1 MQEKQRSFLKLQTFF
16 VKDGME
22 CVVGVCLQWK
32 IRYII
37 QFTEGYFI
45 HHKNK
50 VRHVI
55 SKLDLVLFVSSFLQT
70 NFAVPGQQ
78 RYSLYLDT
86 SQRGKSHT
94 RCLNMHSPTGCI
106 CSQFTGPRKMMSA
119 RGGSHSII
127 GHDAAHCHLPGRPW
141 QRGGKVTQSCRE
153 ASQWCWV
160 DRKFRQ
166 NLRGKVWQQQ
176 GQFKM

>member
-1 MQEKQRSFLKLQTFF
+1 MTWNLLLGGVFNETLVLDTLFNLLK
-16 VKDGME
+16 VISY
-22 CVVGVCLQWK
+22 V
-32 IRYII
+32 I
-37 QFTEGYFI
+37 
-45 HHKNK
+45 KNK

-55 SKLDLVLFVSSFLQT
+55 SQLDLVVFVSSSLQT
-70 NFAVPGQQ
+70 NFAVQTRSISTRLREESRTPGVWICTLQ
-78 RYSLYLDT
+78 
-86 SQRGKSHT
+86 
-94 RCLNMHSPTGCI
+94 TGCI

>member
-1 MQEKQRSFLKLQTFF
+1 MFLSCSWFFVRFIVRLLLLFFFVILSLVVLSLQEKQRSFLKLQTFF

-55 SKLDLVLFVSSFLQT
+55 SKLDLVLFVSLFLQT
-70 NFAVPGQQ
+70 NFAV
-78 RYSLYLDT
+78 
-86 SQRGKSHT
+86 HT
-94 RCLNMHSPTGCI
+94 RCILTRLREESRTPGVWICTLQQDAFVHS
-106 CSQFTGPRKMMSA
+106 SLDLA
-119 RGGSHSII
+119 RWWAPEG
-127 GHDAAHCHLPGRPW
+127 AL
-141 QRGGKVTQSCRE
+141 TQ
-153 ASQWCWV
+153 
-160 DRKFRQ
+160 
-166 NLRGKVWQQQ
+166 L
-176 GQFKM
+176 